1 VKIGI
6 PDTPAGMPLGA
17 AVIGTVSAKSVKAIL
32 LPWQALTST
41 AGKPAVWIVDPSSK
55 AVSTAPVEVLAFDSG
70 VVAVD
75 KGLQEGQSVVT
86 AGGQLLSPGQTV
98 EVAGASQ

>member
-1 VKIGI
+1 MA
-6 PDTPAGMPLGA
+6 TA
-17 AVIGTVSAKSVKAIL
+17 AVN
-32 LPWQALTST
+32 
-41 AGKPAVWIVDPSSK
+41 IV
-55 AVSTAPVEVLAFDSG
+55 AFDSG

-98 EVAGASQ
+98 EVAGTGQ